1 MIEEEFAQTV
11 KMIVESKLTNS
22 EKEKQIVEFAL
33 RMAKARENKIMNE
46 LTIRFDEAINEKY

>member
-11 KMIVESKLTNS
+11 KMIVKSELSNEEKSKA
-22 EKEKQIVEFAL
+22 IVEFAL

-46 LTIRFDEAINEKY
+46 LTIRFNEAINEKY

>member
-11 KMIVESKLTNS
+11 KMIVESELSNE
-22 EKEKQIVEFAL
+22 EKSKAIVEFAL

-46 LTIRFDEAINEKY
+46 LTIRFNEAINEKY

>member
-11 KMIVESKLTNS
+11 KMIVESKLTNQ

-46 LTIRFDEAINEKY
+46 LTIRFNEAVNEKY

>member
-11 KMIVESKLTNS
+11 KIIVESKLPNE

-33 RMAKARENKIMNE
+33 RMAKSRENKIMNE
-46 LTIRFDEAINEKY
+46 LTIRFNEAINEKY

>member
-1 MIEEEFAQTV
+1 MIEEEFVQTV
-11 KMIVESKLTNS
+11 KMIIESKLTNQ

-46 LTIRFDEAINEKY
+46 LTIRFNEAINEKY

>member
-11 KMIVESKLTNS
+11 KWLSNLNCQMKKKSKV
-22 EKEKQIVEFAL
+22 IVEFAL

-46 LTIRFDEAINEKY
+46 LTIRFNEAINEKY

>member
-11 KMIVESKLTNS
+11 KMIVESKLTNQ

>member
-11 KMIVESKLTNS
+11 KMIVESKLTNQ
-22 EKEKQIVEFAL
+22 EKEKLIVEFAL

-46 LTIRFDEAINEKY
+46 LTIRFNEAINEKY

>member
-11 KMIVESKLTNS
+11 KMIVESELSNE
-22 EKEKQIVEFAL
+22 EKSKVIVEFAL

-46 LTIRFDEAINEKY
+46 LTIRFNEAINEKY